1 MSNAE
6 QIEVSDLMFTKIIN
20 EINLFPEEKTM
31 REYTISIVQSF
42 LRRYDG
48 NVLKVAEKLDIGK
61 STIYKMIQEK
71 EIVP

>member
-1 MSNAE
+1 
-6 QIEVSDLMFTKIIN
+6 
-20 EINLFPEEKTM
+20 LFPEEKTM